1 MNMGGPVYN
10 AFVMEHV
17 EPKSR
22 AMVASLTSMAWNFG
36 WAFSPSVSGWLQ
48 VNYGFGP
55 VYLSVIVIYS
65 LSVFL
70 YWKFFWKSKPA
81 EAVELVPAD

>member
-1 MNMGGPVYN
+1 
-10 AFVMEHV
+10 MEHV

>member
-1 MNMGGPVYN
+1 
-10 AFVMEHV
+10 MENV

-36 WAFSPSVSGWLQ
+36 WAFTPSLSGWMQ
-48 VNYGFGP
+48 VKYGFGP
-55 VYLSVIVIYS
+55 VYISVIVIYS

-70 YWKFFWKSKPA
+70 YWAFFWRKKPA
-81 EAVELVPAD
+81 EVPVIVPAD

>member
-1 MNMGGPVYN
+1 
-10 AFVMEHV
+10 MENV

-36 WAFSPSVSGWLQ
+36 WAFSPSISGWMQ
-48 VNYGFGP
+48 VKYGFGP
-55 VYLSVIVIYS
+55 VYLSVIIIYTF
-65 LSVFL
+65 SVYL

-81 EAVELVPAD
+81 EVTETASAD